1 MTGIMSLISLSILM
15 VILALVGSLLSLYAA
30 STANITGIWAVVLL
44 SACLSLMFP
53 TIYGVAL
60 QKLGDGT
67 KFGAAGL
74 VMAIL
79 GGAIVPLVQGSLVDN
94 FTTAI
99 SYVVPARCFL
109 IIAAYGY
116 FYLKSSRR

>member
-1 MTGIMSLISLSILM
+1 M
-15 VILALVGSLLSLYAA
+15 
-30 STANITGIWAVVLL
+30 VLL
-44 SACLSLMFP
+44 SAYLSLMFP

-79 GGAIVPLVQGSLVDN
+79 GGAIVPLLQGKFS
-94 FTTAI
+94 
-99 SYVVPARCFL
+99 
-109 IIAAYGY
+109 G
-116 FYLKSSRR
+116 